1 MKNITALILLIT
13 SLSFGVNAQSDIVTA
28 FFNKYADNEDFTEI
42 SVSSRMF
49 GLFTDME
56 VENEEDQEVLDAISK
71 LTGLKMLVKDN
82 APDGMDLYKELMTK
96 IPKDGFDELMSL
108 RENGKLMKFM
118 IKEKN
123 GKINELVLVSGG
135 DSDFFVIRL
144 LGEIDLKQVS
154 KLSKKMDIQGLD
166 KLENLEDKN

>member
-1 MKNITALILLIT
+1 MKNITALVLLIT
-13 SLSFGVNAQSDIVTA
+13 SLSLGAHAQSDVVSK
-28 FFNKYADNEDFTEI
+28 FFDKYGDNEDFTEV

-56 VENEEDQEVLDAISK
+56 VDSEEDQEVLDAISK
-71 LTGLKMLVKDN
+71 LTGLKMLVKDD
-82 APDGMDLYKELMTK
+82 ASDAMDLYKELMTK
-96 IPKDGFDELMSL
+96 MPKDGFDELMSL

-118 IKEKN
+118 IKEKD
-123 GKINELVLVSGG
+123 GKISELVLVSGG

-154 KLSKKMDIQGLD
+154 KLSQKMNIEGLD